1 MTSDPNERGAATKLK
16 VVVAD
21 DDAFITS
28 LVAEGLRG
36 LGLLVATATTTA
48 DAWTLVVREQPHALI
63 SDLHFGPGESAG
75 ELLNRVHEEFPWVGL
90 VALTSHLSPELAIQ
104 DAGSLPDDVVYL
116 VKTQLAGF
124 QDLRDAVVRS
134 ISGLSDPEPS
144 VVDDTIRLTAAQAD
158 VLRMLADGASTRA
171 IAEHRGTSIR
181 AAETMLARLYDAL
194 GLPSDDL
201 SNQRV
206 AAVRVWRKGRVVV
219 QSPGQRDR
227 S

>member
-1 MTSDPNERGAATKLK
+1 MMTTEPSERGAATRLK

-48 DAWTLVVREQPHALI
+48 DAWQLIVREQPHALV

-75 ELLNRVHEEFPWVGL
+75 ELLRRVHRDFPWVGL
-90 VALTSHLSPELAIQ
+90 VALTSHLSPELAIA
-104 DAGSLPDDVVYL
+104 DAGSLPDEVVYM
-116 VKTQLAGF
+116 VKTQLDGF
-124 QDLRDAVVRS
+124 QDLHDAVLRS
-134 ISGLSDPEPS
+134 ISGGPEREAAVVADP
-144 VVDDTIRLTAAQAD
+144 IRLTAAQAD
-158 VLRMLADGASTRA
+158 VLLMLADGASTRA
-171 IAEHRGTSIR
+171 IAEHRGTSVR

-194 GLPSDDL
+194 GLPNDDL

-206 AAVRVWRKGRVVV
+206 AAVRMWKQGSVVV
-219 QSPGQRDR
+219 QAPSRR
-227 S
+227 ER

>member
-1 MTSDPNERGAATKLK
+1 
-16 VVVAD
+16 
-21 DDAFITS
+21 
-28 LVAEGLRG
+28 
-36 LGLLVATATTTA
+36 
-48 DAWTLVVREQPHALI
+48 
-63 SDLHFGPGESAG
+63 
-75 ELLNRVHEEFPWVGL
+75 
-90 VALTSHLSPELAIQ
+90 
-104 DAGSLPDDVVYL
+104 
-116 VKTQLAGF
+116 
-124 QDLRDAVVRS
+124 
-134 ISGLSDPEPS
+134 
-144 VVDDTIRLTAAQAD
+144 
-158 VLRMLADGASTRA
+158 MLADGASTRA